1 MPFTKEFLTHGT
13 AGIPIPVTGTASGAA
28 TALHTAGTSATIKD
42 EVYLFAANPGTAASV
57 LTVQFGGTGANFQNT
72 MTITNNAGAYEIIPG
87 WPIASAGV
95 VSAFSTSAVK
105 PLIFGFVNRITP

>member
-13 AGIPIPVTGTASGAA
+13 GGQPIPVAGTAGTAA
-28 TALHTAGTSATIKD
+28 TALHTAGTGTATKD
-42 EVYLFAANPGTAASV
+42 EVWLYAANPGTAASV

-72 MTITNNAGAYEIIPG
+72 VTITNNAGAYEIIPG
-87 WPIASAGV
+87 WPIANQGV

-105 PLIFGFVNRITP
+105 PLIYGFVNRITP